1 MSVIYTTGELAKR
14 ANVSV
19 RTVQY
24 YDQRGILQPSE
35 VTEGGRRIYSE
46 DDLKTLQI
54 ICFLRELDF
63 SIDDIGKILVEENIQ
78 QILDMLLVTQIKQLK
93 IEVETAQTKLDMAV
107 NLLDNLKNQ
116 TDYEL
121 AYLTDFSVTM
131 KNKDSWQK
139 LQWKMYGILLLE
151 VVIYALLIFGVGHLA
166 FEWVQWCMMGVF
178 IPVYTYTVIH
188 FRKKFHYLCPNCH
201 QIFDPS
207 FKEFA
212 WAGHMPRTRKLTCP
226 HCQKKSYC
234 LELAKE
240 K

>member
-1 MSVIYTTGELAKR
+1 MSVTYTTGELAKK

-24 YDQRGILQPSE
+24 YDQRGILQPIN

-46 DDLKTLQI
+46 EDLMTLQI

-63 SIDDIGKILVEENIQ
+63 FIDDIGKILVEENVQ
-78 QILDMLLVTQIKQLK
+78 QVLEMLLVTQIKQLK
-93 IEVETAQTKLDMAV
+93 TEVGSAQAKLDTAV
-107 NLLDNLKNQ
+107 NVLDSLKKQDN
-116 TDYEL
+116 YEL
-121 AYLTDFSVTM
+121 AYLTDLSITM
-131 KNKDSWQK
+131 KNQDSWQK

-151 VVIYALLIFGVGHLA
+151 AVVYALLVFGVGHLGLR
-166 FEWVQWCMMGVF
+166 WLQWCMMGGF
-178 IPVYTYTVIH
+178 ISIYTYTVIR

-201 QIFDPS
+201 HIFEPS

-212 WAGHMPRTRKLTCP
+212 WAGHTPRTRKLTCP
-226 HCQKKSYC
+226 YCHKKSYC

-240 K
+240 